1 MCRRANDVQIS
12 TENDACCSEK
22 EAAWEERFFHLEA
35 FFFNKKIKC
44 CLLEFLY
51 FVSGRGLGNVLPC
64 TSNFSNYSKARP
76 CYSCVTVYSDKGLT
90 LETSVVHQTSR
101 AKNMP
106 YQPLLIKNPFT
117 AHSPTQEKQDFFQNW
132 SSMLY
137 SSDLLWGLRPCG
149 NSLRRKKLWCGT
161 LGINQQSKNSSE
173 LSKFVCVP
181 KGQEHWYIFYPQN
194 DINIA
199 EKKNKKKSNFQ
210 EQLRHNHRCLR
221 CNLENTNLNHSDT
234 VL

>member
-22 EAAWEERFFHLEA
+22 EAAWEERFFRLEG

-76 CYSCVTVYSDKGLT
+76 CYSCETTVYSDKGLT

-106 YQPLLIKNPFT
+106 YQPLLIKT
-117 AHSPTQEKQDFFQNW
+117 HLQLTHQ
-132 SSMLY
+132 
-137 SSDLLWGLRPCG
+137 
-149 NSLRRKKLWCGT
+149 RRK
-161 LGINQQSKNSSE
+161 NR
-173 LSKFVCVP
+173 
-181 KGQEHWYIFYPQN
+181 IFFKTGLLCCIPQ
-194 DINIA
+194 IY
-199 EKKNKKKSNFQ
+199 SG
-210 EQLRHNHRCLR
+210 R
-221 CNLENTNLNHSDT
+221 SDH
-234 VL
+234 VEIL